1 MPDEFE
7 TVEEAV
13 EAIAKGGVKKASDPN
28 GSIEHFTPKEM
39 LEGQHA
45 VAANAAASKPH
56 FGIRCTKLVP
66 PGTG

>member
-1 MPDEFE
+1 MADEFE
-7 TVEEAV
+7 TVDEAV

-45 VAANAAASKPH
+45 VAANAAASTDKM
-56 FGIRCTKLVP
+56 GIRMRKCVP
-66 PGTG
+66 PGCG